1 MDFSSHRRP
10 PHAALAGF
18 RVSPSAEL
26 GLSPVA
32 APAAARVSPAQLRA
46 VLDAM
51 PQLVW
56 LTDVEGSA
64 DYGNSAWQEFT
75 GSTVTTGGWL
85 QWLHPQDC
93 DGASQLWEQS
103 LSCGSAFQGE
113 YRLRH
118 HSGEYRWH
126 LMEARF
132 QRQADHSR
140 GLWFLTGYD
149 IHARVQA
156 QQELAASALMQKNM
170 LDVSVDC
177 IKLLR
182 TDGTLIHMNK
192 SGCEALG
199 VDPKPGFG
207 QRWLP
212 LLPPEVREKGKKALQ
227 QAIRGKNARFAG
239 MSVLPGMAPMHW
251 DNILTPLI
259 GSDGRVSS
267 ILCVSRDITLQ
278 RQAEIQLREVGEH
291 DALTGLPNRRA
302 FNTRLKQLI
311 RSSRDGK
318 AIVGLMLLDLDHFKH
333 INDTLGHTAG
343 DHLLRVLSRR
353 LKQCLP
359 DNGMVARLGGD
370 EFAIVLGPLNSQ
382 QDLQEV
388 AHTVLSQINAPI
400 TYSGRL
406 INGGMSIGC
415 ALFPQDAR
423 DASLLMKCADT
434 ALNDLKSGGRG
445 GIRMFNNAMLL
456 AAQAAAQQL
465 ECARQILRLDR
476 VTPYFQP
483 KVNMAE
489 NRVVGFE
496 ALLRWQDEQGQLQL
510 PATVGAAFSDYELAS
525 RIGEVMRTKVLEQL
539 CLWREQGLPMLPV
552 SLNAS
557 PVEFMRD
564 DYAERLLAHLERLNL
579 PTRLI
584 EVEVTEHMLGE
595 RGSDYVKRALS
606 LLKHQ
611 GVRIALDDFG
621 TGQSSLAHLR
631 DYPVDCVKIDK
642 DFVQR
647 IEHEPTIRAI
657 IQAVGHLGPSLHL
670 DLVAEGVET
679 EAQRHMLQNCGY
691 QIGQGFLF
699 GEAMSA
705 EQVKSCL
712 RQLPRTHA
720 KG

>member
-10 PHAALAGF
+10 PHAALSGF

-64 DYGNSAWQEFT
+64 DYGNSTWQEFT
-75 GSTVTTGGWL
+75 GSTATTGGWL

-93 DGASQLWEQS
+93 DGARQLWEQS

-132 QRQADHSR
+132 QRQAGHSS

-199 VDPKPGFG
+199 VDPKSGFG

-259 GSDGRVSS
+259 GSDGKVTS

-302 FNTRLKQLI
+302 FNTRLKQLL

-318 AIVGLMLLDLDHFKH
+318 ATVGLMLLDLDHFKH

-423 DASLLMKCADT
+423 DASLLMKSADT

-445 GIRMFNNAMLL
+445 GILMFNNAMLL
-456 AAQAAAQQL
+456 AAQAAALQL
-465 ECARQILRLDR
+465 ECARQILRLDSI
-476 VTPYFQP
+476 TPYFQP
-483 KVNMAE
+483 KVSMTDDQ
-489 NRVVGFE
+489 VVGFE

-510 PATVGAAFSDYELAS
+510 PATVCAAFSDYELAS

-579 PTRLI
+579 PTGLI

-679 EAQRHMLQNCGY
+679 EAQRHMLQDCGY

-705 EQVKSCL
+705 EQVKACL

>member
-93 DGASQLWEQS
+93 DGARQLWEQS

-199 VDPKPGFG
+199 VDPQSGFG